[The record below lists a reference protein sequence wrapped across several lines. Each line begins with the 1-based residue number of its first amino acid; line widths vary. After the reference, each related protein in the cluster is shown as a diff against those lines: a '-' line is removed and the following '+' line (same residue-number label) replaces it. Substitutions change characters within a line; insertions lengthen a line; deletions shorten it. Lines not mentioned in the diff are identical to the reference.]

1 MIAFVK
7 GIDPE
12 IPENR
17 ITEALNKVGLDVINV
32 TRLNR
37 KDDNTPTSTIKV
49 TFKDANNPNT
59 FIHTGLQADSMHFN
73 AEAAPQNKKHDRVGK
88 SGGGV
93 LLAVKELIKCR
104 EIINKTTHKNEIIA
118 VQIETLLYKS
128 ILISS
133 IYVPPTAKI
142 GMNIFQDLYNI
153 NNNCIIVGDRNATLY
168 EIGSAN
174 TDARGKQLQEL
185 LKEHLIEYVDDG
197 STTFEKE

>member
-17 ITEALNKVGLDVINV
+17 ITEALKKVGLDVINV

-73 AEAAPQNKKHDRVGK
+73 AEAAPQNKKSV
-88 SGGGV
+88 
-93 LLAVKELIKCR
+93 
-104 EIINKTTHKNEIIA
+104 
-118 VQIETLLYKS
+118 
-128 ILISS
+128 
-133 IYVPPTAKI
+133 
-142 GMNIFQDLYNI
+142 YNI
-153 NNNCIIVGDRNATLY
+153 TFVF
-168 EIGSAN
+168 N
-174 TDARGKQLQEL
+174 T
-185 LKEHLIEYVDDG
+185 IM
-197 STTFEKE
+197 